1 MLELKLAPPSPIAK
15 RRSLVVADEGEQT
28 DAPPAYCAIPTDGWS
43 VLGTVL
49 WSILSITLITVK
61 WLVTVQL
68 EPGWPRSSC
77 VLTLITAQAESALV
91 LASGSTTFCKTNTP
105 LAMLGPAH
113 ALLIVFMGDAVA
125 SSAALFAFDLP
136 APDRYILPLGSL
148 LLGVWS
154 SALAGLLVFRYTELR
169 TLWFSSAV

>member
-1 MLELKLAPPSPIAK
+1 MLELKIAPPSPIAK
-15 RRSLVVADEGEQT
+15 RRSLVNPDGDEED
-28 DAPPAYCAIPTDGWS
+28 DAPPAYTAIPTDGWS
-43 VLGTVL
+43 ILGTGL
-49 WSILSITLITVK
+49 WTILSVTIITVK

-91 LASGSTTFCKTNTP
+91 LASGSTTFCKKNAP
-105 LAMLGPAH
+105 LTMLGPAH
-113 ALLIVFMGDAVA
+113 ALLLVFMGDAIA
-125 SSAALFAFDLP
+125 SSATLFALDLP
-136 APDRYILPLGSL
+136 SPDCYVLPLSSL

-154 SALAGLLVFRYTELR
+154 SVLAGILIFRYTELR